1 MKKVIV
7 TGVTGQVGSYMVDY
21 LLANTDYKIYG
32 AIRRL
37 SVPNHKNIEHI
48 DSDRFEFI
56 EMDLTDEHSI
66 FTTVQEIKPDYFIN
80 FAGCLRSCGL

>member
-1 MKKVIV
+1 MIKKVIV

-21 LLANTDYKIYG
+21 LLANTDHKIYG

-48 DSDRFEFI
+48 DSDRFELI
-56 EMDLTDEHSI
+56 EMDLTD
-66 FTTVQEIKPDYFIN
+66 
-80 FAGCLRSCGL
+80 